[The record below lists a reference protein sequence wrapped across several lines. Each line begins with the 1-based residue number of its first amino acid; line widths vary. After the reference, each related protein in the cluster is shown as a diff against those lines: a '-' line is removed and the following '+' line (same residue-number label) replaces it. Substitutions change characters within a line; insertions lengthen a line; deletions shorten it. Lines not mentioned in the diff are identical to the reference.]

1 MQIIQ
6 SRRDF
11 LAGLSAAGAVSALGA
26 RASLADEGPPE
37 VTTIRL
43 TQDPNICVAPGYIAE
58 DLLRAEG
65 FTEIR
70 YVASTSDDPVARSE
84 VDFDMV
90 SGVALIAY
98 LDAGQP
104 LTALAGIHSGCYEL
118 FAHEPIRTVS
128 DLKGKRIAIRRLNHP
143 GHYFVAIMAAQVGL
157 DPQTDIEWVT
167 SSEVSPMELFADGK
181 ADAFLGFP
189 PEPQELRDRRIG
201 RVILD
206 TATDR
211 PWSQYLCC
219 MVYGNREWV
228 RNYPVATKR
237 FLRAALKAADICATE
252 PEKAARSMVEDG
264 FTPHYDYAL
273 QTLTELPYDRW
284 REFDPED
291 AMRFYG
297 LRLHEV
303 GMLNSSPNALIAE
316 GTDWRF
322 VNELKRELKA

>member
-11 LAGLSAAGAVSALGA
+11 LTTLSAAGAAGALGTRTA
-26 RASLADEGPPE
+26 FADEGPPE
-37 VTTIRL
+37 TTTIRL
-43 TQDPNICVAPGYIAE
+43 IQDPNICLAPGYIAG

-70 YVASTSDDPVARSE
+70 YVTSTSDDPVARSE
-84 VDFDMV
+84 IDFDMV
-90 SGVALIAY
+90 SGVSLIAD

-118 FAHEPIRTVS
+118 FAHDPIRTVTN
-128 DLKGKRIAIRRLNHP
+128 LKGKRIAIRRLGHP
-143 GHYFVAIMAAQVGL
+143 GHFFIAIMAAQVGL

-167 SSEVSPMELFADGK
+167 SPEQRPMQLFADGK
-181 ADAFLGFP
+181 VDAFLGFP
-189 PEPQELRDRRIG
+189 PEPQELRARKIG

-206 TATDR
+206 TAMDR

-219 MVYGNREWV
+219 IVFGNREWV
-228 RNYPVATKR
+228 RNHPIATKR
-237 FLRAALKAADICATE
+237 FLRATLKAADICAAE
-252 PEKAARSMVEDG
+252 PEKAERSMVNDG
-264 FTPHYDYAL
+264 FTPRYDYAL

-291 AMRFYG
+291 SLRFYA

-303 GMLNSSPNALIAE
+303 GMIKSTPTALIAQ

-322 VNELKRELKA
+322 LNELKRELKA

>member
-1 MQIIQ
+1 
-6 SRRDF
+6 
-11 LAGLSAAGAVSALGA
+11 
-26 RASLADEGPPE
+26 
-37 VTTIRL
+37 
-43 TQDPNICVAPGYIAE
+43 
-58 DLLRAEG
+58 
-65 FTEIR
+65 
-70 YVASTSDDPVARSE
+70 VASTSDDPVARSE

-118 FAHEPIRTVS
+118 FAHDPIGTVS
-128 DLKGKRIAIRRLNHP
+128 DLKGKRIAIRRLNYP

-167 SSEVSPMELFADGK
+167 SSEVNPMELFADGK

-219 MVYGNREWV
+219 IVYGNREWV
-228 RNYPVATKR
+228 RAHPVATKR

-264 FTPHYDYAL
+264 FTPRYDYAL

-291 AMRFYG
+291 SLRFYG

-303 GMLNSSPNALIAE
+303 GMLKSSPNALIAE

-322 VNELKRELKA
+322 LNELKRELKT

>member
-1 MQIIQ
+1 MHIMQ

-11 LAGLSAAGAVSALGA
+11 LAS
-26 RASLADEGPPE
+26 ASLAAAAGVLAARRSLADDGPPE
-37 VTTIRL
+37 TTTIRL
-43 TQDPNICVAPGYIAE
+43 VQDANICIAPGYIAE

-84 VDFDMV
+84 VDFDLV

-118 FAHEPIRTVS
+118 FAHDPIRTVS

-167 SSEVSPMELFADGK
+167 SSEVNPMELFADGK

-189 PEPQELRDRRIG
+189 PEPQELRARKIG

-219 MVYGNREWV
+219 IVYGNREWV
-228 RNYPVATKR
+228 RAHPVATKR

-264 FTPHYDYAL
+264 FTPRYDYAL

-291 AMRFYG
+291 SLRFYA

-303 GMLNSSPNALIAE
+303 GMLSSSPNALLAD

-322 VNELKRELKA
+322 LNELKRELKA